1 MISRRHL
8 IGGMAAAGLVNRLSV
23 AAPAAPAAGAAGAAS
38 TAPAAGAAG
47 AAGAASRAPAAG
59 AAYPR
64 SRYDRAIVIDAL
76 GGLGEFNPDAPDDA
90 PLSVRALADARDS
103 GVTVINFTINEV
115 GNGPNKFMTAVKN
128 IAGVEHELM
137 LHPAALMKI
146 LKGQDIQTAKASK
159 RFGIIYG
166 CQDTT
171 MLEGDLKNLSVFKD
185 LGVRIVQPTYNIR
198 NLMGDGCIEK
208 ADGGLSKL
216 GYDFV
221 AEMNQLRLLLDLSH
235 AGPRTIAEGIAAS
248 KAPMAI
254 THTGCRALVD
264 LPRNTR
270 DPDLRALA
278 QRGGVVG
285 IYFMPFLRESGQP
298 HAEDL
303 IRHIE
308 HAVNICGEDHV
319 GLGTD
324 GTISGVPL
332 TDAYRAYFRKEVESR
347 KKAGYGAPGE
357 SADVLTIVPE
367 YNDPLR
373 FDRLANDLA
382 GRGWSNTRIDKL
394 LGANFARLFAEVWD
408 AP

>member
-1 MISRRHL
+1 MISRRQL
-8 IGGMAAAGLVNRLSV
+8 IGGVTAACIANRWNL
-23 AAPAAPAAGAAGAAS
+23 AAGAAGS
-38 TAPAAGAAG
+38 AGAAG
-47 AAGAASRAPAAG
+47 TSG

-76 GGLGEFNPDAPDDA
+76 GGLGEFNSDAPEDA
-90 PLSVRALADARDS
+90 PLSARALADARES
-103 GVTVINFTINEV
+103 GVTVINFTINDV
-115 GNGPNKFMTAVKN
+115 GNGPNKFMVAVKN
-128 IAGVEHELM
+128 IAGLEHELM
-137 LHPAALMKI
+137 RHPDVLIKV
-146 LKGQDIQTAKASK
+146 LRGSDIQTAKASK
-159 RFGIIYG
+159 RLGIVYG

-171 MLEGDLKNLSVFKD
+171 MLEADLKNLAVFAD
-185 LGVRIVQPTYNIR
+185 LGVRIVQPTYNVR

-208 ADGGLSKL
+208 ADGGLSKM
-216 GYDFV
+216 GYDFI
-221 AEMNQLRLLLDLSH
+221 AEMNRLKLLLDLSH

-270 DPDLRALA
+270 DSELRALA
-278 QRGGVVG
+278 DRGGVVG

-298 HAEDL
+298 HSEDL

-308 HAVNICGEDHV
+308 HAANICGGDHV

-324 GTISGVPL
+324 GSISGVPL
-332 TDAYRAYFRKEVESR
+332 TDAYRAYFRKDVEAR

-367 YNDPLR
+367 YNEPLR
-373 FDRLANDLA
+373 FARLANDLA
-382 GRGWSNTRIDKL
+382 NRGWSNTRIDKL
-394 LGANFARLFAEVWD
+394 LGANFSRLFAEVWD

>member
-1 MISRRHL
+1 MISRRQL
-8 IGGMAAAGLVNRLSV
+8 IGGLAAAGIVNPWSLAEGADVAV
-23 AAPAAPAAGAAGAAS
+23 AAGSGY
-38 TAPAAGAAG
+38 
-47 AAGAASRAPAAG
+47 R
-59 AAYPR
+59 R

-76 GGLGEFNPDAPDDA
+76 GGLGEFNPDAPEGA
-90 PLSVRALADARDS
+90 PLSARALSDARES
-103 GVTVINFTINEV
+103 GVTVINFTVNEP
-115 GNGPNKFMTAVKN
+115 GNGPNKFMAAVKN
-128 IAGVEHELM
+128 IAQVERELL
-137 LHPAALMKI
+137 LHPDALMKI
-146 LKGQDIQTAKASK
+146 VRGTDIQAAKQSK
-159 RFGIIYG
+159 RLGIVCG

-185 LGVRIVQPTYNIR
+185 LGVRIVQPTYNVR

-221 AEMNQLRLLLDLSH
+221 AEMNRQKLLLDLSH

-254 THTGCRALVD
+254 THTGCRDLVD

-270 DPDLRALA
+270 DSELRALA
-278 QRGGVVG
+278 QRGGVAG
-285 IYFMPFLRESGQP
+285 IYFMPFLRQSGQP
-298 HAEDL
+298 HADDL

-308 HAVNICGEDHV
+308 HAVNVCGEEHV

-324 GTISGVPL
+324 GSISGVPL
-332 TDAYRAYFRKEVESR
+332 TDAYRAYVRKDVEAR
-347 KKAGYGAPGE
+347 RKAGYSAPGE
-357 SADVLTIVPE
+357 SVDVLTVVPE
-367 YNDPLR
+367 YDDPLR
-373 FDRLANDLA
+373 FDHLANDLA
-382 GRGWSNTRIDKL
+382 HRGWSDTRIDKL

>member
-1 MISRRHL
+1 MFTRRQL
-8 IGGMAAAGLVNRLSV
+8 IGGMA
-23 AAPAAPAAGAAGAAS
+23 GAAIAHKSGWAVAE
-38 TAPAAGAAG
+38 AQ
-47 AAGAASRAPAAG
+47 

-64 SRYDRAIVIDAL
+64 SRYDKAIVIDAL
-76 GGLGEFNPDAPDDA
+76 GGLGEFNPDAPEDA
-90 PLSVRALADARDS
+90 PLSARGLADVRES
-103 GVTVINFTINEV
+103 GVTAINFTINEP
-115 GNGPNKFMTAVKN
+115 GNGPNKFMLAVKN
-128 IAGVEHELM
+128 IADLEHELT
-137 LHPAALMKI
+137 LHPNALMKI
-146 LKGQDIQTAKASK
+146 LRGGDIQAAKASK
-159 RFGIIYG
+159 RLGIIYG

-171 MLEGDLKNLSVFKD
+171 MLEADLKNLVVFAD

-216 GYDFV
+216 GYDFI
-221 AEMNQLRLLLDLSH
+221 AEMNRLKLLLDLSH

-248 KAPMAI
+248 RAPTAI

-270 DPDLRALA
+270 DSELRALA
-278 QRGGVVG
+278 ERGGVAG

-308 HAVNICGEDHV
+308 HAVNVCGEDHV

-324 GTISGVPL
+324 GSISGVPL
-332 TDAYRAYFRKEVESR
+332 TDAYRAAFRKNVEAR
-347 KKAGYGAPGE
+347 QKAGYGAPGE

-373 FDRLANDLA
+373 FARLANDLSH
-382 GRGWSNTRIDKL
+382 RGWAEARIDKL
-394 LGANFARLFAEVWD
+394 LGANFARLFAEAWD

>member
-1 MISRRHL
+1 
-8 IGGMAAAGLVNRLSV
+8 MA
-23 AAPAAPAAGAAGAAS
+23 
-38 TAPAAGAAG
+38 
-47 AAGAASRAPAAG
+47 
-59 AAYPR
+59 
-64 SRYDRAIVIDAL
+64 
-76 GGLGEFNPDAPDDA
+76 
-90 PLSVRALADARDS
+90 
-103 GVTVINFTINEV
+103 
-115 GNGPNKFMTAVKN
+115 AVKN
-128 IAGVEHELM
+128 IAGVEHELT
-137 LHPAALMKI
+137 LHPDALVKI
-146 LKGQDIQTAKASK
+146 LRGADIQAAKTSK
-159 RFGIIYG
+159 RLGIVYG

-185 LGVRIVQPTYNIR
+185 LGVRIVQPTYNVR

-216 GYDFV
+216 GYDLV
-221 AEMNQLRLLLDLSH
+221 SEMNRLKLLLDLSH

-270 DPDLRALA
+270 DSELRALA
-278 QRGGVVG
+278 DRGGVVG

-308 HAVNICGEDHV
+308 HAVNVCGEDHV

-324 GTISGVPL
+324 GSISGVPL
-332 TDAYRAYFRKEVESR
+332 TDAYRAYFRKDVEAR

-382 GRGWSNTRIDKL
+382 YRGWSNARVDKL

>member
-1 MISRRHL
+1 MISRRQL
-8 IGGMAAAGLVNRLSV
+8 IGGMAAAGMVNQWPLATR
-23 AAPAAPAAGAAGAAS
+23 AAGAGG
-38 TAPAAGAAG
+38 TT
-47 AAGAASRAPAAG
+47 
-59 AAYPR
+59 YPR

-76 GGLGEFNPDAPDDA
+76 GGLGEFNPDAPKDA
-90 PLSVRALADARDS
+90 PLSARSLSDARES
-103 GVTVINFTINEV
+103 GVTVINFTVNEP
-115 GNGPNKFMTAVKN
+115 GNGPNKFMAAVKN
-128 IAGVEHELM
+128 IAQVERELL
-137 LHPAALMKI
+137 LHPDALMKI
-146 LKGQDIQTAKASK
+146 IRGTDIQAAKQSK
-159 RFGIIYG
+159 RLGIVYG

-171 MLEGDLKNLSVFKD
+171 MLEGDLTNLSVFKE
-185 LGVRIVQPTYNIR
+185 LGVRIVQPTYNVR

-221 AEMNQLRLLLDLSH
+221 AEMNRQRMLLDLSH

-254 THTGCRALVD
+254 THTGCRDLVD

-270 DPDLRALA
+270 DSELRALA
-278 QRGGVVG
+278 ERGGVAG

-308 HAVNICGEDHV
+308 HAVNVCGEEHV

-324 GTISGVPL
+324 GSISGVPL
-332 TDAYRAYFRKEVESR
+332 TDAYRAYVRKDVEAR
-347 KKAGYGAPGE
+347 RKAGYSAPGE
-357 SADVLTIVPE
+357 SLDVLTVVPE
-367 YNDPLR
+367 YDDPLR
-373 FDRLANDLA
+373 FDHLANDLA
-382 GRGWSNTRIDKL
+382 NRGWSNTRIDKL
-394 LGANFARLFAEVWD
+394 IGANFARLFAEVWD

>member
-1 MISRRHL
+1 MLSRRQL
-8 IGGMAAAGLVNRLSV
+8 IGGAAA
-23 AAPAAPAAGAAGAAS
+23 AALAGNW
-38 TAPAAGAAG
+38 
-47 AAGAASRAPAAG
+47 SRALPSARATY
-59 AAYPR
+59 AR

-76 GGLGEFNPDAPDDA
+76 GGLGEFDPNTPDDA
-90 PLSVRALADARDS
+90 PLSARGLADARES
-103 GVTVINFTINEV
+103 GVTAVNLTINDV
-115 GNGPNKFMTAVKN
+115 GNGPDKFMSCIKN
-128 IAGVEHELM
+128 IAGVERDLTA
-137 LHPAALMKI
+137 HPDLLMKI
-146 LKGQDIQTAKASK
+146 LRGADIQRAKATK
-159 RFGIIYG
+159 RVGIIYG

-171 MLEGDLKNLSVFKD
+171 MLEADLKNLAVFAD
-185 LGVRIVQPTYNIR
+185 LGVRIVQPTYNVR

-221 AEMNQLRLLLDLSH
+221 AEMNRLNLLLDLSH

-270 DPDLRALA
+270 DSELKALA
-278 QRGGVVG
+278 DKGGVVG

-308 HAVNICGEDHV
+308 HAVNVCGEDHV

-324 GTISGVPL
+324 GSISGVPL
-332 TDAYRAYFRKEVESR
+332 TDEYRAAFRKQAEAR
-347 KKAGYGAPGE
+347 IKAGYAAPGE
-357 SADVLTIVPE
+357 SADVLTVVPE

-373 FDRLANDLA
+373 FYRLAGDLTQ
-382 GRGWSNTRIDKL
+382 RGWPDSRVDKL
-394 LGANFARLFAEVWD
+394 LGANFSRLFTAVWD
-408 AP
+408 APGTPAQAMNIKSA

>member
-1 MISRRHL
+1 MFTRRQL
-8 IGGMAAAGLVNRLSV
+8 IGGMAGAVIAQKSGW
-23 AAPAAPAAGAAGAAS
+23 AAPEA
-38 TAPAAGAAG
+38 
-47 AAGAASRAPAAG
+47 R

-64 SRYDRAIVIDAL
+64 SRYDKATVIDAL
-76 GGLGEFNPDAPDDA
+76 GGLGEFNPDAPEDA
-90 PLSVRALADARDS
+90 PLSARGLADVRES
-103 GVTVINFTINEV
+103 GVTAINFTINEP
-115 GNGPNKFMTAVKN
+115 GNGPNKFMAAVKN
-128 IAGVEHELM
+128 IADLEHELK
-137 LHPAALMKI
+137 LHPDALMKI
-146 LKGQDIQTAKASK
+146 LRGGDIQAAKASK
-159 RFGIIYG
+159 RLGIIYG

-171 MLEGDLKNLSVFKD
+171 MLEADLKNLAVFAD

-198 NLMGDGCIEK
+198 NLMGDGCIEM

-216 GYDFV
+216 GHDFI
-221 AEMNQLRLLLDLSH
+221 AEMNRLKLLLDLSH

-248 KAPMAI
+248 RAPMAI

-270 DPDLRALA
+270 DSELRALA
-278 QRGGVVG
+278 ERGGVAG

-308 HAVNICGEDHV
+308 HAVNVCGEDHV

-324 GTISGVPL
+324 GSISGVPL
-332 TDAYRAYFRKEVESR
+332 TDAYRAAFRKNVEVR
-347 KKAGYGAPGE
+347 QKAGYGAPGE

-382 GRGWSNTRIDKL
+382 HRGWAEGRIDKL

>member
-1 MISRRHL
+1 M
-8 IGGMAAAGLVNRLSV
+8 
-23 AAPAAPAAGAAGAAS
+23 
-38 TAPAAGAAG
+38 
-47 AAGAASRAPAAG
+47 
-59 AAYPR
+59 
-64 SRYDRAIVIDAL
+64 VIDAL
-76 GGLGEFNPDAPDDA
+76 GGLGEFNPDAPEDA
-90 PLSVRALADARDS
+90 PLSARALADARES
-103 GVTVINFTINEV
+103 GVTVINFTINDV
-115 GNGPNKFMTAVKN
+115 GNGPNKFMAAVKN
-128 IAGVEHELM
+128 IAQLEHELL
-137 LHPAALMKI
+137 LHPDALMKI
-146 LKGQDIQTAKASK
+146 LKGQDIQAAKASK
-159 RFGIIYG
+159 RLGIVYG

-171 MLEGDLKNLSVFKD
+171 MLEADLKNLAVFRD
-185 LGVRIVQPTYNIR
+185 LGVRILQPTYNVR
-198 NLMGDGCIEK
+198 NLMGDGCIET
-208 ADGGLSKL
+208 ADGGLSKM

-221 AEMNQLRLLLDLSH
+221 AEMNRLKLLLDLSH
-235 AGPRTIAEGIAAS
+235 AGPRTIAQGIAAS

-254 THTGCRALVD
+254 THTSCRSLVD

-270 DPDLRALA
+270 DSELRALA
-278 QRGGVVG
+278 DRGGVVG

-308 HAVNICGEDHV
+308 HAANICGEDHV

-324 GTISGVPL
+324 GSISGVPL
-332 TDAYRAYFRKEVESR
+332 TDAYRAYFRKDVEAR

-357 SADVLTIVPE
+357 NADVLTIVPE

-382 GRGWSNTRIDKL
+382 NRGWSNTRIDKL

>member
-1 MISRRHL
+1 MINRRQL
-8 IGGMAAAGLVNRLSV
+8 IGGMAAAGLVNRW
-23 AAPAAPAAGAAGAAS
+23 ACAEA
-38 TAPAAGAAG
+38 
-47 AAGAASRAPAAG
+47 AAG

-90 PLSVRALADARDS
+90 PLSARGLADARES
-103 GVTVINFTINEV
+103 GVTVINFTINDV
-115 GNGPNKFMTAVKN
+115 GNGPNKFMAAIKN
-128 IAGVEHELM
+128 IAGIEHELQ
-137 LHPAALMKI
+137 LHPDALMKV
-146 LKGQDIQTAKASK
+146 LRGQDIQTAKASK
-159 RFGIIYG
+159 RLGIIYG

-185 LGVRIVQPTYNIR
+185 LSVRIVQPTYNVR

-221 AEMNQLRLLLDLSH
+221 AEMNRLKLLLDLSH

-254 THTGCRALVD
+254 THTACRALVD

-270 DPDLRALA
+270 DSELRALA
-278 QRGGVVG
+278 DRGGVVG

-308 HAVNICGEDHV
+308 HAVNVCGEDHV

-324 GTISGVPL
+324 GSISGVPL
-332 TDAYRAYFRKEVESR
+332 TDAYRAYFRKDVEAR

-357 SADVLTIVPE
+357 NAEVLTIVPE
-367 YNDPLR
+367 YNEPAR
-373 FDRLANDLA
+373 FARLANDLMN
-382 GRGWSNTRIDKL
+382 RGWSNTRIDKL